1 MQKIP
6 NTNREALAR
15 VLAQDCRTVEDIQEM
30 IRELFKDTVEEVLEA
45 EMDEHLGYEKHNVEG
60 NKSGNSRNGYSKKT
74 IKTNYGATELALPR
88 DRNGEFDP
96 QIIKKHQTT
105 GNGIEEQVIAMYAK
119 GMSTRD
125 IEDHLK
131 AIYGIDVSP
140 SLVSRITDKIMPQ
153 MIEWQSRPLD
163 RIYPIVFLDAIH
175 FKVRKDNRIISKAAY
190 TVLGI
195 NIEGQ
200 KDILGIWIGENESAS
215 FWLGV
220 CNDLK
225 NRGVEDILIACK
237 DGLSGFSEAINTVFP
252 KTDIQL
258 CVIHQLRNSMKYV
271 SYKEQKP
278 ILADLKK
285 IYQALILEEAEL
297 AFEEFK
303 DKWGNKHPI
312 IVRSWE
318 QHWLE
323 LTTYFAYPYG
333 VRRLIYTTNTIEGFH
348 RQLRKVTKTKTAFPT
363 DDALRKIIYLAIQDI
378 SRKWTMPLREWKE
391 CISHL
396 AIYFGDRFSLEI
408 MS

>member
-1 MQKIP
+1 MVIINIKELTIYSRCKKSVSPSSSQ
-6 NTNREALAR
+6 R
-15 VLAQDCRTVEDIQEM
+15 VQDCRGCSQHSKRSVSSNTPRDPNGKFEPQIV
-30 IRELFKDTVEEVLEA
+30 KK
-45 EMDEHLGYEKHNVEG
+45 YEKNASE
-60 NKSGNSRNGYSKKT
+60 
-74 IKTNYGATELALPR
+74 
-88 DRNGEFDP
+88 
-96 QIIKKHQTT
+96 
-105 GNGIEEQVIAMYAK
+105 IEEQIIAMYAK

-125 IEDHLK
+125 IEAHMKD
-131 AIYGIDVSP
+131 IYGIDVSAD
-140 SLVSRITDKIMPQ
+140 LVSKITDKIYP
-153 MIEWQSRPLD
+153 MITEWQSRPLD
-163 RIYPIVFLDAIH
+163 PVYPIVFLDAIH
-175 FKVRKDNRIISKAAY
+175 FKVRKDNRIINKAAY
-190 TVLGI
+190 SVLGI
-195 NIEGQ
+195 DVSGR

-285 IYQALILEEAEL
+285 IYQALILEKAEL

-303 DKWGNKHPI
+303 DKWGKKHPI

-323 LTTYFAYPYG
+323 LSTYFVYPYD